1 MMHRALARRAL
12 AVPPRARVSP
22 RRSAVL
28 RRWGAAPATRRLQRW
43 LMWVTGSDVL
53 EVGQRLSVEF
63 LDGGGFPQAQTCTK
77 TICLPDVPGAT
88 PTEVEAKL
96 EELLGVAMQSAE
108 FTTE

>member
-1 MMHRALARRAL
+1 MVAALEVDVAAVPASVVEALA
-12 AVPPRARVSP
+12 
-22 RRSAVL
+22 AVL

-43 LMWVTGSDVL
+43 LIWVTGSDVL
-53 EVGQRLSVEF
+53 DAGQRLGVEF

-96 EELLGVAMQSAE
+96 EELLGVAMQSEE

>member
-1 MMHRALARRAL
+1 VVAALEVDVAAVPASVVEALA
-12 AVPPRARVSP
+12 
-22 RRSAVL
+22 AVL

-43 LMWVTGSDVL
+43 LIWVTGSDVL
-53 EVGQRLSVEF
+53 DAGQRLGVEF

-96 EELLGVAMQSAE
+96 EELLGVAMQSEE